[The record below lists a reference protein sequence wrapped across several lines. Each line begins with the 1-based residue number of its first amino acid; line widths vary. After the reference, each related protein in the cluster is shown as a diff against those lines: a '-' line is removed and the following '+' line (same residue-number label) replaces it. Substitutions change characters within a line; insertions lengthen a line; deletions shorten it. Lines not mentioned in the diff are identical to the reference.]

1 MQTNSSESEHE
12 SFRKEYLALATR
24 FRAASDIH
32 VALSVILETEQ
43 LFRARGQ
50 VGFGSASFNAE
61 MGILLA
67 RHSEICALLRDTASA
82 SSLMD
87 EALQYLQGCPI
98 AIDFALLTPQA
109 ILKFIRN
116 SDARTGTK
124 WRQREPLA

>member
-1 MQTNSSESEHE
+1 MQTNSSESDHE

-24 FRAASDIH
+24 FHAASDIH
-32 VALSVILETEQ
+32 AALSVILETEQ
-43 LFRARGQ
+43 LFRDRGQ
-50 VGFGSASFNAE
+50 VGFSPASFNAE

-98 AIDFALLTPQA
+98 AIDFASLTPQA
-109 ILKFIRN
+109 VLKFIRN
-116 SDARTGTK
+116 SDARLGTK
-124 WRQREPLA
+124 WRKHEPLA